1 MFYPTFTK
9 VSFTSKLLS
18 VWHTLTRPSNRL
30 TPKEDTEG
38 QQSKPRVVDVSSFGA
53 VFYGFK
59 FHAIMGFR
67 GELGFMVFLFAQGMY
82 NISGANRILGIR
94 V

>member
-9 VSFTSKLLS
+9 VSFTSCLFA
-18 VWHTLTRPSNRL
+18 VWHTLTRHSNRL
-30 TPKEDTEG
+30 APKEDTEG

>member
-1 MFYPTFTK
+1 MAFYPIFTK
-9 VSFTSKLLS
+9 VRFTSSLLP
-18 VWHTLTRPSNRL
+18 VWNILTRPYNRL

-38 QQSKPRVVDVSSFGA
+38 QQSKPGAVDLSSFGA

-67 GELGFMVFLFAQGMY
+67 GELGFMVFLFAHGMKLHPGQ
-82 NISGANRILGIR
+82 IGF
-94 V
+94 